1 MTTQTPKTWRREVGQ
16 GLVVAGVLLQAA
28 VIIRSLTPDSMSTEA
43 ATRISGALTGMVL
56 IFYANAVP
64 KTLPSWSRMLRDP
77 RGEQALRRLVGWS
90 LTVGG
95 LGYTAAWMAA
105 PIESALALSTSTLGA
120 SLMLV
125 ILRVASHTRERKSA

>member
-64 KTLPSWSRMLRDP
+64 KTLPSWSRMRRDP

-95 LGYTAAWMAA
+95 LGYSAAWMAA

-125 ILRVASHTRERKSA
+125 ILRVASHNRERKSA

>member
-28 VIIRSLTPDSMSTEA
+28 VIVRSLTPDSLSTEA

-64 KTLPSWSRMLRDP
+64 KTLPSWSRMRRDP

-125 ILRVASHTRERKSA
+125 ILRVASHTRERKGA

>member
-64 KTLPSWSRMLRDP
+64 KTLPSWSRMRRDP

>member
-28 VIIRSLTPDSMSTEA
+28 VIIRSLTPDSLSTEA

-64 KTLPSWSRMLRDP
+64 KTLPSWSRMRRDP

-125 ILRVASHTRERKSA
+125 ILRVASHNRERKSA

>member
-28 VIIRSLTPDSMSTEA
+28 IIVRSLTPDSLSSEA

-56 IFYANAVP
+56 VFYANAVP
-64 KTLPSWSRMLRDP
+64 KTLPSWSRMRCDP

-105 PIESALALSTSTLGA
+105 PIDSALALSTSTLGA

-125 ILRVASHTRERKSA
+125 ILRLASHTRERKSA